1 MFPVPECRPP
11 LRLLPGSNFL
21 ECEARRMKLVVP
33 AMGLPRSAPSE
44 STEVAT
50 WPGVLRV
57 GDLGERFDTG
67 NRWISFKGVSYFR
80 YIFCIR
86 KP

>member
-1 MFPVPECRPP
+1 M
-11 LRLLPGSNFL
+11 
-21 ECEARRMKLVVP
+21 VP

-80 YIFCIR
+80 YIFVSANHSGLALLFLL
-86 KP
+86 